1 MGKGLTVIRNLQ
13 RKHYPDSRT
22 GEIMQTSLREI
33 AKKAEGEKKYRFLN
47 LYGLLNERNLLDSW
61 KYMNKNV
68 SCGLDRISAKEYET
82 NLGENVKELVSRL
95 KRKSYR
101 AKLVRRKYIPKPNG
115 NQRPLG
121 IPTTEDKL
129 LQVAVSRILESIYE
143 QDFLPGS
150 FGYRIGRGAKMA
162 LRELRYQLQY
172 GWFGY
177 VVEVDI
183 KGFFENI
190 NHEWMKRM
198 LEERIRDKSFIGLI
212 TKWLKAGIMET
223 DKMVIHPATGTPQG
237 GVISP
242 ILANIYLHYV
252 LDLWFEK
259 KIKPGSEG
267 RVYLC
272 RYADDFVCLFQF
284 QRDADRFYRE
294 LPERL
299 SKFGLEVSK
308 EKTRIISFSKFR
320 ISENSR
326 FEFLGFEFSWGMT
339 KSGKPLIKRRTSK
352 NKLRKS
358 LGNLKEWLKENI
370 KLRVKE
376 LVAKLNKKLRGYY
389 EYYGMIGN
397 SARLRQFYRKVEL
410 MLKKWLN
417 RRSQRKS
424 YTWAGYRKMLKRYS
438 LLEPKIIEKINSQF
452 ELFGASC

>member
-13 RKHYPDSRT
+13 RKHYPDCRI
-22 GEIMQTSLREI
+22 GEIVQTSLREI
-33 AKKAEGEKKYRFLN
+33 AKKAEREKKYRFLN

-61 KYMNKNV
+61 KYMNK
-68 SCGLDRISAKEYET
+68 SAAYGLDRVSAKEYET
-82 NLGENVKELVSRL
+82 NLVGNVKRLVSRL
-95 KRKSYR
+95 KRRGYR

-115 NQRPLG
+115 KLRPLG
-121 IPTTEDKL
+121 IPATEDKL
-129 LQVAVSRILESIYE
+129 VQMAASRILNAIYE
-143 QDFLPGS
+143 QDFLPDS
-150 FGYRIGRGAKMA
+150 YGYRNGRSAKMA
-162 LRELRYQLQY
+162 LKELRYQLQY

-183 KGFFENI
+183 KGFFDSI

-198 LEERIRDKSFIGLI
+198 LEERIKDKSFIGLM

-223 DKMVIHPATGTPQG
+223 NKMIIHPATGTPQG
-237 GVISP
+237 GVVSP

-259 KIKPGSEG
+259 KIKPKSEG

-284 QRDADRFYRE
+284 QRDAERFYRE

-299 SKFGLEVSK
+299 AKFGLEVSK

-320 ISENSR
+320 IEENSR
-326 FEFLGFEFSWGMT
+326 FEFLGFEFSWGRT
-339 KSGKPLIKRRTSK
+339 KTGKPLIRRRTSR
-352 NKLRKS
+352 NKLRRS
-358 LGNLKEWLKENI
+358 LVNLKEWLKENI

-376 LVAKLNKKLRGYY
+376 LITKLNKKLRGYY

-397 SARLRQFYRKVEL
+397 SERLRQFYNKVEL

-424 YTWAGYRKMLKRYS
+424 YTWEGYKKMRKIYPI
-438 LLEPKIIEKINSQF
+438 LEPRITERRNSQL
-452 ELFGASC
+452 ELFGVNC